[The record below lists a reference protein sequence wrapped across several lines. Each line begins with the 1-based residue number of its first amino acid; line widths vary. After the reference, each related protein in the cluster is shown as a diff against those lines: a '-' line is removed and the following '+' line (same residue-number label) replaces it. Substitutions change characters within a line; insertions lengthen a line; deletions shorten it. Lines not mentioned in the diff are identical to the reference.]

1 MSKYLVITGASKGI
15 GKETAAI
22 FLQAGWSVI
31 NISRSPCNIPNV
43 INLTADLS
51 THNFGK
57 RIETSLLKALKN
69 PSKISVVHNAAVNTK
84 DNICNLEIDMFRE
97 NFEVNVVA
105 PLQLNQLL
113 LKKMPSGSSILYI
126 GSTLSEKA
134 VKNAASYVI
143 TKHALVGLMRAT
155 CQDLAGTGIHTACIC
170 PGFTDTEML
179 RSHLQQDETLIQS
192 VANLTGAKRLINPL
206 EIAEFIF
213 FCANHEVIN
222 GSLLHANLGQIEN

>member
-1 MSKYLVITGASKGI
+1 MNNYLVITGASRGI

-22 FLQAGWSVI
+22 FLNAGWSVI

-43 INLTADLS
+43 INFLADLS
-51 THNFGK
+51 APDWTKG
-57 RIETSLLKALKN
+57 IEASLLETLKN
-69 PSKISVVHNAAVNTK
+69 PSKISLIHNAAINTK
-84 DNICNLEIDMFRE
+84 DTIFNLEMDVFRKNVE
-97 NFEVNVVA
+97 INVVA

-113 LKKMPSGSSILYI
+113 LKKMLPGSSILYI

-134 VKNAASYVI
+134 VKNAASYVM
-143 TKHALVGLMRAT
+143 TKHTVAGLMRAT

-179 RSHLQQDETLIQS
+179 RSHLAQNPALIQS
-192 VANLTGAKRLINPL
+192 VENLVGAKRLINPV
-206 EIAEFIF
+206 EIAEFLF

-222 GSLLHANLGQIEN
+222 GSLLHAHLGQIES